1 MCNVQLQA
9 MSRGGFGLLSV
20 NHSNRHRLLRK
31 AVDDY
36 LSITSSIFVLLFMS
50 LARSQ
55 YIHRNCQ
62 QPHTQSEYAA
72 TKAAGCW
79 LVSLTIMAIRHVD
92 LAEATTQQCMATILL
107 IVLPKAADDD
117 SLRTPWQYRTR
128 VLEYP
133 GINMATRVRYW
144 YSSTC
149 AGTIR

>member
-1 MCNVQLQA
+1 MCNCRLCLA
-9 MSRGGFGLLSV
+9 EALDYYLSITAIV
-20 NHSNRHRLLRK
+20 TACCVRLWMII
-31 AVDDY
+31 

-50 LARSQ
+50 LARS
-55 YIHRNCQ
+55 Q